1 MEWKMKK
8 QMKKGFTLVE
18 MMIVVAIIAVLAGVA
33 VPQYNKYVK
42 KSNTTEA
49 LRFMKQIVD
58 AEILEESQ
66 KGSYLAM
73 ETTADGNSAAEL
85 KLGFEV
91 PDTGTF
97 KKYKVQVCNGTNKG
111 IIVTATTGADFTGA
125 GTKVYMIYPS
135 NVTLTNTNGK
145 DNYDGTSFI
154 NDFVNGVDT
163 TADVP
168 TCD

>member
-1 MEWKMKK
+1 MKK

-73 ETTADGNSAAEL
+73 NTTNTDTTEET

-91 PDTGTF
+91 PETGIF
-97 KKYKVQVCNGTNKG
+97 KNYQVAVCTDG
-111 IIVTATTGADFTGA
+111 IIVTATTAGNFTTA
-125 GTKVYMIYPS
+125 GTKVYMVYPS

-145 DNYDGTSFI
+145 DNYDGTSYI